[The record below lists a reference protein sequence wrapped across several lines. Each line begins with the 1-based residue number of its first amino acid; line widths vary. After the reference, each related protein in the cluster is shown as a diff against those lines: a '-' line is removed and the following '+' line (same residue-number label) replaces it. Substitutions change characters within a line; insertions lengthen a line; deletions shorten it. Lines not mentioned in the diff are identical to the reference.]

1 MRITVL
7 LFTVM
12 LILLSFAPSAFAQ
25 EVRTT
30 LLDIAMVTEDAIHLF
45 TIGWERGELSATLI
59 APDGTRIPQDDPP
72 DGVLVAT
79 SEQIIIFRVE
89 NPQKGLWKAE
99 LKEFDNGRVGII
111 TEKLYL
117 PLIVEKVTARQEG
130 SDILVDFS
138 IKGDKNKT
146 CSYDVY
152 LTLDGQYQKGR
163 LLQSG
168 ASLTGEQVSLRCP
181 GKDVSSYEKWQV
193 TVYAECETNG
203 FTDFHSASSLPFV
216 FANPEAPGLV
226 RDLKAFLHENGV
238 RAEWQPPDETITGYL
253 AVLYDANDELI
264 HSVTLK
270 AEETQAQL
278 PFFDQELVKIAI
290 SSIREGICGLP
301 NTLLVNADMTLASL
315 VGFSLPDQPA
325 TSNGYIELAYDTGGK
340 TVPLSVDLDGQ
351 QSDRTLTG
359 DGVLRL
365 PVHNGTNRITVS
377 AEGDNGVWVSE
388 RKTYMLDLIA
398 PTLRIF
404 VDWDAIV
411 TSKKKILLSGNASQ
425 AQVTVNGE
433 TVETK
438 DNGNFSKE
446 VPLDYGINLLKVTA
460 TNDSGNTTTYEAH
473 VTRRDLAS
481 SFPWWLLGGL
491 LAAALVVPAYA
502 LSNRRRRSK

>member
-290 SSIREGICGLP
+290 SSIRD
-301 NTLLVNADMTLASL
+301 A
-315 VGFSLPDQPA
+315 
-325 TSNGYIELAYDTGGK
+325 
-340 TVPLSVDLDGQ
+340 SVDCPTRSL
-351 QSDRTLTG
+351 SMRT
-359 DGVLRL
+359 
-365 PVHNGTNRITVS
+365 
-377 AEGDNGVWVSE
+377 
-388 RKTYMLDLIA
+388 
-398 PTLRIF
+398 
-404 VDWDAIV
+404 
-411 TSKKKILLSGNASQ
+411 
-425 AQVTVNGE
+425 
-433 TVETK
+433 
-438 DNGNFSKE
+438 
-446 VPLDYGINLLKVTA
+446 
-460 TNDSGNTTTYEAH
+460 
-473 VTRRDLAS
+473 
-481 SFPWWLLGGL
+481 
-491 LAAALVVPAYA
+491 
-502 LSNRRRRSK
+502 

>member
-1 MRITVL
+1 MRKAVI
-7 LFTVM
+7 LFIVV

-25 EVRTT
+25 EIRTT
-30 LLDIAMVTEDAIHLF
+30 QLDIAMVTEDAIHLF

-72 DGVLVAT
+72 DGVMVAT
-79 SEQIIIFRVE
+79 SDQIIIFRVE

-138 IKGDKNKT
+138 IMGDKNKT

-168 ASLTGEQVSLRCP
+168 TALTGEQVSLRCP
-181 GKDVSSYEKWQV
+181 GKDVSSYEDWHV
-193 TVYAECETNG
+193 TVYAECEANG
-203 FTDFHSASSLPFV
+203 FTDFHSASSPPFL

-226 RDLKAFLHENGV
+226 RELKAFLHENGV
-238 RAEWQPPDETITGYL
+238 RAEWQPPEETITGYL

-264 HSVTLK
+264 HSVSLK
-270 AEETQAQL
+270 ADQTRTEL
-278 PFFDQELVKIAI
+278 PFFDQKLVKVAI
-290 SSIREGICGLP
+290 SSIRDGVCGLP

-315 VGFSLPDQPA
+315 VGFNLPDQPE

-340 TVPLSVDLDGQ
+340 TVPLSVDLDGS

-377 AEGDNGVWVSE
+377 AEGDDGVWVSE
-388 RKTYMLDLIA
+388 SKTYMLDLIA

-411 TSKKKILLSGNASQ
+411 TSKKKILLSGNADQ
-425 AQVTVNGE
+425 AHVAINGE
-433 TVETK
+433 SLETK
-438 DNGNFSKE
+438 ANGNFSKE

-473 VTRRDLAS
+473 VTRRDLAP
-481 SFPWWLLGGL
+481 FPWWLLGGL
-491 LAAALVVPAYA
+491 LAAALAVPAYA
-502 LSNRRRRSK
+502 LSNRRKRSK